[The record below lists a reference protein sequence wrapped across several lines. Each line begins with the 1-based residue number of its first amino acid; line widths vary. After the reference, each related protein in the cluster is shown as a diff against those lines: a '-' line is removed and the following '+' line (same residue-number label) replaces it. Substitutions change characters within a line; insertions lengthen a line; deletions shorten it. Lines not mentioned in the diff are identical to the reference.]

1 MARLRVEV
9 VRALPGRAD
18 RVALELE
25 EGATV
30 RAALAAA
37 GRPEALAVGIHGRRA
52 TLDTPLRDGDRVEI
66 YRPLVADPKE
76 ARRRRALTPL
86 SRTNR

>member
-9 VRALPGRAD
+9 ITALPGRAD

-37 GRPEALAVGIHGRRA
+37 DRPGALAVGIHGRRV

-66 YRPLVADPKE
+66 YRPLGVDPKE
-76 ARRRRALTPL
+76 ARRRRALRPL

>member
-9 VRALPGRAD
+9 VRALPGHAD
-18 RVALELE
+18 HVALELE

-37 GRPEALAVGIHGRRA
+37 GRPETLAVGIHGRRV
-52 TLDTPLRDGDRVEI
+52 TLDTPLRDGDRVET
-66 YRPLVADPKE
+66 YRPLAADPKE
-76 ARRRRALTPL
+76 ARRRRALRPL

>member
-18 RVALELE
+18 RVGLELE

-37 GRPEALAVGIHGRRA
+37 GQPETLAVGIHGRRA
-52 TLDTPLRDGDRVEI
+52 ALDTPLRDGDRVEI
-66 YRPLVADPKE
+66 YRPLGVDPKE
-76 ARRRRALTPL
+76 ARRKRALKPL
-86 SRTNR
+86 SRTSR

>member
-9 VRALPGRAD
+9 VSALPGRAD

-25 EGATV
+25 EGASV

-37 GRPEALAVGIHGRRA
+37 GRPEALAVGIHGRRV
-52 TLDTPLRDGDRVEI
+52 TLETPLRDGDRVEI
-66 YRPLVADPKE
+66 YRPLGADPKE
-76 ARRRRALTPL
+76 ARRKRALRPL